1 MTISAHIFK
10 AIKAFEKCPISTGV
24 ISYIIFTAL
33 FFLSFNHVFP
43 LAMRWIVLI
52 LFLCIGTIFSQRSLV
67 HFMRMPKWHLYAMS
81 CIFFI
86 LVVSVFAGIPLV
98 FYRYNPLIFSLFTP
112 LPLLLGL
119 IRTYQKS
126 ENREA
131 GIENADIVVCH
142 SMHEESFI
150 FHLPIKKMVVTAL
163 ITGIIA
169 ILFFIFARTGDHIL
183 HPWQVIHPLA
193 LWAVALL
200 TGIVVTLIFSQ
211 ASWKIVLWLIIFH
224 SLVLHA
230 YLPIVYDGGFGG
242 DRWRHIASERYLLT
256 GNIYEPGLIAD
267 KTISIKKI
275 AGIAVPEVFIAGNKT
290 SYAPQWALTILFHQM
305 TGFSLE
311 DVDQWLVP
319 LLWFWFVPIMMY
331 AIGKVLFSEQRW
343 HLLTA
348 FIPSMFF
355 PYQVYGSITI
365 AVGIGQMIFLFV
377 FYALL
382 LFIRTKQSSY
392 IKFGAI
398 ATGAQYMSY
407 ILHLFLGV
415 IGVLL
420 AVCLNWFYAKKQKAW
435 LYVFSVLCFIVLVAL
450 IPLSEHIFGFS
461 TFQFEKLYPQ
471 TLVSSVADAFG
482 RLTNIV
488 GYNHYG
494 SYIGEGNF
502 LYEANRLPKSA
513 VSFLRWPYWPMILY
527 LIVYGIAGIGWVLAL
542 KKTSPPHLSLPLES
556 KERSQHLHSF
566 TKEGVTGSYDLQWK
580 FIALFCGVLG
590 ISYFISWFLMDGYHT
605 LARRLDLTIALFI
618 GLLFLYG
625 ARWIIHRFSLPLLY
639 KEGVGGGILTAHNI
653 LIVFIVGVSFV
664 TLSTYASG
672 PILDRVTR
680 DELSAAQYLWEQTHI
695 STPPSLPGRGLGS
708 PYCVLANTWPL
719 LALESMS
726 ARDIIGGGFPLY
738 NEYAQPER
746 VKLFEKMSQH
756 PNQELL
762 DKALAVTEAS
772 TCFYMTEYRF
782 INRRVYTE
790 TVNLLGEPEK
800 IFGDVL
806 IWRYVSRL

>member
-1 MTISAHIFK
+1 MKVFK
-10 AIKAFEKCPISTGV
+10 KHPICTNV
-24 ISYIIFTAL
+24 IVYIVFTTL
-33 FFLSFNHVFP
+33 FFLSFSHVFP
-43 LAMRWIVLI
+43 LMVRWVGVI
-52 LFLCIGTIFSQRSLV
+52 LFLLTGTIISQKLLAR
-67 HFMRMPKWHLYAMS
+67 FMRMPQWPLYAMS

-86 LVVSVFAGIPLV
+86 LMVSVFAGIPLV
-98 FYRYNPLIFSLFTP
+98 FYRYNPLIFSLFTA
-112 LPLLLGL
+112 LPLLLGV
-119 IRTYQKS
+119 IKTQNPIAYPEQSR
-126 ENREA
+126 R
-131 GIENADIVVCH
+131 D
-142 SMHEESFI
+142 EESLI
-150 FHLPIKKMVVTAL
+150 FHLPIKKITLIALTA
-163 ITGIIA
+163 GIIA

-193 LWAVALL
+193 LWAVAIL

-305 TGFSLE
+305 TGVSLE
-311 DVDQWLVP
+311 NVDQWLVP
-319 LLWFWFVPIMMY
+319 LIWFWFVPIMMY
-331 AIGKVLFSEQRW
+331 AIGKILFSEQRW
-343 HLLTA
+343 QLLTA

-365 AVGIGQMIFLFV
+365 AVGIGQMMFLFV

-382 LFIRTKQSSY
+382 HFIRTKQSSY
-392 IKFGAI
+392 ITFSSI
-398 ATGAQYMSY
+398 ATGVQYMSY
-407 ILHLFLGV
+407 ILHLFIGI
-415 IGVLL
+415 IGVFL

-435 LYVFSVLCFIVLVAL
+435 VYVFFAFCFVFLAAL
-450 IPLSEHIFGFS
+450 IPLSEHIFGLS

-471 TLVSSVADAFG
+471 TLVSSAADAFG

-513 VSFLRWPYWPMILY
+513 VSFLRWPYWPMILS
-527 LIVYGIAGIGWVLAL
+527 LIVYGIAGIGWLLAWRNNS
-542 KKTSPPHLSLPLES
+542 SPPL
-556 KERSQHLHSF
+556 QG
-566 TKEGVTGSYDLQWK
+566 GVSPCGGRGGYRGEKGSYDLQWK

-590 ISYFISWFLMDGYHT
+590 FSYFISWFLMNGYHT
-605 LARRLDLTIALFI
+605 LARRLDLTITLVI

-625 ARWIIHRFSLPLLY
+625 SRWMIHRFFSP
-639 KEGVGGGILTAHNI
+639 TTRTI
-653 LIVFIVGVSFV
+653 LILFIVGISFV

-680 DELSAAQYLWEQTHI
+680 DELSAAQYLWEQTHV
-695 STPPSLPGRGLGS
+695 SPPLPSGA
-708 PYCVLANTWPL
+708 YCVLANTWPL
-719 LALESMS
+719 LGLESVS
-726 ARDIIGGGFPLY
+726 GRKIIGGGFPLY

-756 PNQELL
+756 PNHELL
-762 DKALAVTEAS
+762 DKALAVTGAN

-790 TVNLLGEPEK
+790 TVTLLGEPEK
-800 IFGDVL
+800 TFGEVF
-806 IWRYVSRL
+806 IWRYSSTPSP